1 MEKKEFSKRAVFE
14 RMKLPNPRAVTKVA
28 MPGQPATDG
37 SSSNEPARRAGAM
50 RPSLLAVDLLRSL
63 LARISGDP
71 AQERE
76 TSCQASRFLL
86 HRARRRG
93 ASR

>member
-14 RMKLPNPRAVTKVA
+14 RMKLPNPLAVTKVA
-28 MPGQPATDG
+28 KPGQPAADG

-63 LARISGDP
+63 LARI
-71 AQERE
+71 
-76 TSCQASRFLL
+76 
-86 HRARRRG
+86 
-93 ASR
+93 